1 MRYFRCLWG
10 HPGSI
15 SATPSGPVFVPRAR
29 FPAVEN
35 RALRSSRSQISCG
48 RDLWSRLFMRPSWI
62 RKFVHLVNWS
72 KMVLECRK
80 ILVRQILNF
89 REGRKNRLLKRFTLQ
104 STSELNIAVVCCQNC
119 WMLFQYGKRFFL
131 FFILFFYI
139 LGAFLIKQLFHSRL

>member
-1 MRYFRCLWG
+1 
-10 HPGSI
+10 
-15 SATPSGPVFVPRAR
+15 
-29 FPAVEN
+29 
-35 RALRSSRSQISCG
+35 
-48 RDLWSRLFMRPSWI
+48 
-62 RKFVHLVNWS
+62 
-72 KMVLECRK
+72 MVLECRK

-139 LGAFLIKQLFHSRL
+139 LGAFLIKQLFHSRLLDMRWQIANAQLLIISILYVSPHLNPNTSPEQNKIKQKYIYYYRYSNK